1 MKIFVISLLA
11 LSLILATPLSVPAE
25 KKLQIITMNFP
36 AFDFA
41 RQVAGERAEVTLL
54 LPPGVDAHSFEPSPR
69 DVIAMQEADLLI
81 YNGGIGENWI
91 SGMLKS
97 MGTDAPAAI
106 AMMDQV
112 DTVQEELV
120 EGMEDVPHAHSHGDE
135 DDHDDHDDHEHE
147 EHGDHDDHD
156 HDDHEEH
163 GDHDHDHD
171 HEERE
176 LDEHVW
182 TTPNNAIK
190 ISRAILAK
198 LSELDPAGRD
208 SYQANFD
215 RFEQEL
221 KALDQDFRAL
231 FAAAKRNTIVLGDR
245 FPMRYFTNEY
255 KLDYYAAFPGCAAET
270 EPSARTIAFLM
281 DTIRKEE
288 IPVVFHIEFS
298 NQKAANA
305 IAAETGAK
313 TLLLHSAHNVSS
325 QEMAEGITYLSI
337 MRQNLNT
344 LKEALY

>member
-1 MKIFVISLLA
+1 MKIFAIALLT
-11 LSLILATPLSVPAE
+11 LSLMLASPLSVPAE
-25 KKLQIITMNFP
+25 EKLQIITMNFP

-147 EHGDHDDHD
+147 EHGDHD
-156 HDDHEEH
+156 
-163 GDHDHDHD
+163 DHDHD

-325 QEMAEGITYLSI
+325 QEMADGITYLSI

>member
-1 MKIFVISLLA
+1 MKIFAIALLT
-11 LSLILATPLSVPAE
+11 LSLMLASPLSVPAE
-25 KKLQIITMNFP
+25 EKLQIITMNFP

-147 EHGDHDDHD
+147 EHGDH
-156 HDDHEEH
+156 
-163 GDHDHDHD
+163 GDHDHD

-208 SYQANFD
+208 NYQANFD

-325 QEMAEGITYLSI
+325 QEMADGITYLSI

>member
-1 MKIFVISLLA
+1 MKIFAIALLT
-11 LSLILATPLSVPAE
+11 LSLMLASPLSVPAE
-25 KKLQIITMNFP
+25 EKLQIITMNFP

-147 EHGDHDDHD
+147 EHGDH
-156 HDDHEEH
+156 
-163 GDHDHDHD
+163 GDHDHD

-325 QEMAEGITYLSI
+325 QEMADGITYLSI

>member
-1 MKIFVISLLA
+1 MKIFAIALLT
-11 LSLILATPLSVPAE
+11 LSLMLASPLSVPAE
-25 KKLQIITMNFP
+25 EKLQIITMNFP

-156 HDDHEEH
+156 HDE
-163 GDHDHDHD
+163 

-231 FAAAKRNTIVLGDR
+231 FASAKRNTIVLGDR

-281 DTIRKEE
+281 DTIKKEE

>member
-1 MKIFVISLLA
+1 MKIFAIALLT
-11 LSLILATPLSVPAE
+11 LSLMLASPLSVPAE
-25 KKLQIITMNFP
+25 EKLQIITMNFP

-97 MGTDAPAAI
+97 MGTEAPAAI

-147 EHGDHDDHD
+147 EHGDH
-156 HDDHEEH
+156 
-163 GDHDHDHD
+163 GDHDHD

-325 QEMAEGITYLSI
+325 QEMADGITYLSI

>member
-1 MKIFVISLLA
+1 MKIFAIALLT
-11 LSLILATPLSVPAE
+11 LSLMLASPLSVPAE
-25 KKLQIITMNFP
+25 EKLQIITMNFP

-156 HDDHEEH
+156 HD
-163 GDHDHDHD
+163 

-208 SYQANFD
+208 NYQANFD

-325 QEMAEGITYLSI
+325 QEMADGITYLSI

>member
-1 MKIFVISLLA
+1 
-11 LSLILATPLSVPAE
+11 
-25 KKLQIITMNFP
+25 
-36 AFDFA
+36 
-41 RQVAGERAEVTLL
+41 
-54 LPPGVDAHSFEPSPR
+54 
-69 DVIAMQEADLLI
+69 
-81 YNGGIGENWI
+81 
-91 SGMLKS
+91 
-97 MGTDAPAAI
+97 
-106 AMMDQV
+106 
-112 DTVQEELV
+112 
-120 EGMEDVPHAHSHGDE
+120 
-135 DDHDDHDDHEHE
+135 
-147 EHGDHDDHD
+147 
-156 HDDHEEH
+156 
-163 GDHDHDHD
+163 
-171 HEERE
+171 
-176 LDEHVW
+176 VW

-325 QEMAEGITYLSI
+325 QEMADGITYLSI

>member
-1 MKIFVISLLA
+1 MKIFVIALIA
-11 LSLILATPLSVPAE
+11 LSLMLATPLSVPAE
-25 KKLQIITMNFP
+25 EKLQIITMNFP

-41 RQVAGERAEVTLL
+41 RQVAGSRAEVTLL

-112 DTVQEELV
+112 DTVAEELV

-135 DDHDDHDDHEHE
+135 DDHDDHDD
-147 EHGDHDDHD
+147 DHDD
-156 HDDHEEH
+156 
-163 GDHDHDHD
+163 
-171 HEERE
+171 EERE

-182 TTPNNAIK
+182 TTPRNAIR
-190 ISRAILAK
+190 ISRAILEK
-198 LSELDPAGRD
+198 LIELDPKGRD

-221 KALDQDFRAL
+221 KALDQDFQAM
-231 FAAAKRNTIVLGDR
+231 FASAKRNTIVLGDR

-313 TLLLHSAHNVSS
+313 TLLLHSGHNVSS
-325 QEMAEGITYLSI
+325 QEMADGITYLSI